1 MQRFIYNQKLY
12 FNQAYQEIKAGRK
25 MTHWI
30 WFIFPQIKG
39 LGYSENSQYFG
50 IQSLN
55 EAKEYLYEDILRN
68 NLIKITSALLEY
80 DTMNDIFDSLDCQ
93 KILSCMTLFNL
104 ADDKKICGDIFKK
117 VIKKF
122 FNGKQDEKTLEILG
136 IKKPSNYHYSNY
148 NNYYGKYQNDNY
160 DNYNDI
166 TSYHANYKRYP
177 ENTYKGQYIIEANN
191 NNNNFD
197 YLKRDN
203 KNINSFNYYEN
214 QLGFNQNNM
223 KENLMDKE
231 CGNHIYVQNEINMN
245 YNERRNSS
253 ERNFNTSNIG
263 NVKIFDNFNRRS
275 NDPKNDIY
283 ENMNNFKNNFDHQK
297 TNIKGPIN
305 RGGRSSSLCTGKFMR
320 KTNFK

>member
-1 MQRFIYNQKLY
+1 MQRFIYNQTLY

-50 IQSLN
+50 IKSLN
-55 EAKEYLYEDILRN
+55 EAREYLYEESLRN
-68 NLIKITSALLEY
+68 NLIKITSALLEH
-80 DTMNDIFDSLDCQ
+80 DTIIYIFDSLDCQ

-104 ADDKKICGDIFKK
+104 ADDKKLCGDIFKK

-136 IKKPSNYHYSNY
+136 INKPSNYHYSNY
-148 NNYYGKYQNDNY
+148 NNYNTKYQNDNC
-160 DNYNDI
+160 NDI
-166 TSYHANYKRYP
+166 TSYQFNNKRYP

-191 NNNNFD
+191 YHNNFD
-197 YLKRDN
+197 YLKNDN

-214 QLGFNQNNM
+214 QHRINQNNM

-231 CGNHIYVQNEINMN
+231 
-245 YNERRNSS
+245 
-253 ERNFNTSNIG
+253 
-263 NVKIFDNFNRRS
+263 
-275 NDPKNDIY
+275 
-283 ENMNNFKNNFDHQK
+283 
-297 TNIKGPIN
+297 
-305 RGGRSSSLCTGKFMR
+305 
-320 KTNFK
+320 